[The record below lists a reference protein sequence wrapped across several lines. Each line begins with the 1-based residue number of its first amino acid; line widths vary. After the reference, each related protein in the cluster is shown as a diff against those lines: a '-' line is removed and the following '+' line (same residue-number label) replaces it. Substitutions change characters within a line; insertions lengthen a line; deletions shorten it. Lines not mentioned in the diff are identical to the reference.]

1 MANAFIPR
9 SDVHNWSEDIGNNYE
24 AHQTSLNRLV
34 KNQRRLSR
42 FIERNAAEINPQIGS
57 TTLYLISVVIR
68 IFDLAGGRLRTVS
81 WEQVNDAA
89 KKVSAAADDLFP
101 VDDNF
106 ADRLR
111 KIEWRAQ
118 PHILDEAIRALINRP
133 NADGDEDE
141 GQLEPKD
148 AGTIFFMMWVV
159 VEALDVAWKPANNFE
174 GESDYTYVDVDA

>member
-9 SDVHNWSEDIGNNYE
+9 SDVHKWSEDIGNNYE

-68 IFDLAGGRLRTVS
+68 IFDLAGGKLRTVS
-81 WEQVNDAA
+81 WAQVNEAA
-89 KKVSAAADDLFP
+89 SKVSAEAGDLFP
-101 VDDNF
+101 VDAGF
-106 ADRLR
+106 AERLR

-118 PHILDEAIRALINRP
+118 PHILDEAVRALIDRP
-133 NADGDEDE
+133 ETDDDDEE
-141 GQLEPKD
+141 NQLEPKD
-148 AGTIFFMMWVV
+148 AGTIFFMMWVAI
-159 VEALDVAWKPANNFE
+159 EALDVAWRPAANFK
-174 GESDYTYVDVDA
+174 GENKYKYIDVDA

>member
-9 SDVHNWSEDIGNNYE
+9 SDVHKWSEDIGNNYE

-68 IFDLAGGRLRTVS
+68 IFDLAGGQLRTVS
-81 WEQVNDAA
+81 WAQVNEAA
-89 KKVSAAADDLFP
+89 SKVSAVADQLFP
-101 VDDNF
+101 VDDGF

-111 KIEWRAQ
+111 KIKWRAQ
-118 PHILDEAIRALINRP
+118 PHILDEAVRALIDRP
-133 NADGDEDE
+133 ASDDDDEE
-141 GQLEPKD
+141 SQLEPKD
-148 AGTIFFMMWVV
+148 AGTIFFMMWVAI
-159 VEALDVAWKPANNFE
+159 EALDVAWRPAASFK
-174 GESDYTYVDVDA
+174 GESKYKHLDVDA